1 MAISLGMFTNDGNV
15 ALAEKLAEAL
25 DAMPSGLAVDE
36 QYERVCSH
44 IREDSAFCEA
54 HGEWS
59 DTVVREAIFSWLEA
73 PEAMTM
79 TEAVGTVDFG
89 ATIHITVPTLDG
101 DADAV
106 LEERLE
112 EIRDIIQVAIEAAIG
127 VIDKRIGDASRHEW
141 SGVEVRVLR

>member
-1 MAISLGMFTNDGNV
+1 MFTNEGNI
-15 ALAEKLAEAL
+15 ALAEKLTQAL
-25 DAMPSGLAVDE
+25 DSLPTGLTTDE
-36 QYERVCSH
+36 QYARFS
-44 IREDSAFCEA
+44 DLCEA
-54 HGEWS
+54 DLDFCARHGEWS
-59 DTVVREAIFSWLEA
+59 DSAVREAVYSWLEA

-112 EIRDIIQVAIEAAIG
+112 EIREIIQVAIEAALG
-127 VIDKRIGDASRHEW
+127 VIDKRIGDTSRHEW
-141 SGVEVRVLR
+141 SGVEARII